1 MKIALVTGASSGIGR
16 DISIILN
23 GMGYK
28 IILVAR
34 NKEKLEEVQTHL
46 KDSEI
51 YICDL
56 SQRDLCVKLYEDIKN
71 KYGNIDVLINN
82 AGFGLFGEFY
92 KTDLETEIKMID
104 TNVVAMHLL
113 MKLFLHDM
121 MKINKGHI
129 LNVAS
134 ISGFMPGPL
143 MSTYYSTKSYIVRLT
158 QSIYEELKKA
168 KSNVKISVLCPGPVD
183 TNFNNVAKVKFN
195 LRQKNSMEV
204 ANYAIKK
211 MFKNKL
217 IIIPGLT
224 IKISRIGAKIIPD
237 KIMAKICYKMQ
248 ERKR

>member
-1 MKIALVTGASSGIGR
+1 
-16 DISIILN
+16 
-23 GMGYK
+23 
-28 IILVAR
+28 
-34 NKEKLEEVQTHL
+34 
-46 KDSEI
+46 
-51 YICDL
+51 
-56 SQRDLCVKLYEDIKN
+56 
-71 KYGNIDVLINN
+71 
-82 AGFGLFGEFY
+82 
-92 KTDLETEIKMID
+92 
-104 TNVVAMHLL
+104 
-113 MKLFLHDM
+113 M